1 MREIK
6 YKALVVKTQLDNLGS
21 NMHLAGVSEYEEMIN
36 VQTISFDN
44 GKVDYVTDEDMEE
57 YSFADNSLKAV
68 VQYTGLKDKNGK
80 EIYEGDIIVY
90 EINNGVGIESYCAQV
105 FWSENKD
112 KHKNSFEWLIEYI
125 DDNAFDSLSRP
136 AAYNG
141 RLEVI
146 GNIHENPELVGEAI

>member
-21 NMHLAGVSEYEEMIN
+21 NMQLAGVSEYEEMIK

-68 VQYTGLKDKNGK
+68 VEYTGLNDIKGK
-80 EIYEGDIIVY
+80 EIYEGDIVHTT
-90 EINNGVGIESYCAQV
+90 GVTIDNRGV
-105 FWSENKD
+105 VK
-112 KHKNSFEWLIEYI
+112 LIDGAWVVE
-125 DDNAFDSLSRP
+125 AFDQKDGWFLFQEIEE
-136 AAYNG
+136 N
-141 RLEVI
+141 EVI
-146 GNIHENPELVGEAI
+146 GNIYSNPGLLGEAI

>member
-80 EIYEGDIIVY
+80 EIYEGDIVKISDHPFEGSMKINGNY
-90 EINNGVGIESYCAQV
+90 EVGY
-105 FWSENKD
+105 NKYMELCCGSLLLFRN
-112 KHKNSFEWLIEYI
+112 KHY
-125 DDNAFDSLSRP
+125 A
-136 AAYNG
+136 
-141 RLEVI
+141 EVI
-146 GNIHENPELVGEAI
+146 GNIHESPQLVGESI

>member
-21 NMHLAGVSEYEEMIN
+21 NMHLAGVSEYEEMIK

-80 EIYEGDIIVY
+80 EIYEGDIDSDDH
-90 EINNGVGIESYCAQV
+90 NNLFVICYIEKYGAYCAV
-105 FWSENKD
+105 PLPLYLHENYED
-112 KHKNSFEWLIEYI
+112 EVVYQYGYDCYFHNCTPERYI
-125 DDNAFDSLSRP
+125 NI
-136 AAYNG
+136 
-141 RLEVI
+141 I
-146 GNIHENPELVGEAI
+146 GNIYQNPELLEG